1 MSRSYYIWAED
12 TTGGHFD
19 LTIFVGKFRVLGQS
33 FVKLAES
40 ISGVIQPSLG
50 VSNSVTILPNT
61 RGFQETFANIWY
73 SGHSSKYSCSQNDR
87 AELG

>member
-19 LTIFVGKFRVLGQS
+19 LTIFVGKFRILGQS

-40 ISGVIQPSLG
+40 ISGV
-50 VSNSVTILPNT
+50 T
-61 RGFQETFANIWY
+61 
-73 SGHSSKYSCSQNDR
+73 
-87 AELG
+87 